1 MKISKNGLLDF
12 FRQLRTRYLAYFLL
26 LTIIMNTT
34 SRFKLLYTAP
44 NQATSALASIIGL
57 GLFGSKDQF
66 GRERVKWGKYEA
78 SKIAEY
84 PYQRILLYHQIWPN
98 YETLCQSR
106 IFDVCCFETKMPIY
120 SVLDCL
126 GSQKK
131 LIVGKTGPK
140 PYFPILIFIRKFG
153 LPSFGPKTVAL
164 YRILWSQ

>member
-12 FRQLRTRYLAYFLL
+12 FRQLRTKYLAYFPS

-44 NQATSALASIIGL
+44 NQATLALALVIGL
-57 GLFGSKDQF
+57 GPF
-66 GRERVKWGKYEA
+66 GRGRVKWGKYEA

-98 YETLCQSR
+98 YETFCQSR

-126 GSQKK
+126 GNQKK

-140 PYFPILIFIRKFG
+140 PY
-153 LPSFGPKTVAL
+153 S
-164 YRILWSQ
+164 